1 MPKPTNHPPATQSAS
16 DPLINFDREY
26 LTEVYT
32 VEKTVEVWISAGDAP
47 AFPLRIEAIRDEQT
61 GKYKTRAYTMKDVD
75 VSPSHGG
82 TKQTPVKA
90 WVESYTPDTSRDS
103 ADEAI
108 NQLLGFLPERFKIP
122 SERPSHS
129 KRGKKQR

>member
-1 MPKPTNHPPATQSAS
+1 
-16 DPLINFDREY
+16 LINFNRDY

-32 VEKTVEVWISAGDAP
+32 VEKTVEVWISADDVP
-47 AFPLRIEAIRDEQT
+47 SFPLRIEAIRDEQT

-75 VSPSHGG
+75 VSLSPYD
-82 TKQTPVKA
+82 TKKTPVKA
-90 WVESYTPDTSRDS
+90 WIESYTPNTSRDS

-122 SERPSHS
+122 SKPA
-129 KRGKKQR
+129 QPA

>member
-1 MPKPTNHPPATQSAS
+1 
-16 DPLINFDREY
+16 LINFNREY

-32 VEKTVEVWISAGDAP
+32 VEKTVEVWISAGDVP
-47 AFPLRIEAIRDEQT
+47 SFPLRIEAIRDEQA

-75 VSPSHGG
+75 VSLSPYD
-82 TKQTPVKA
+82 TKKTPVKA
-90 WVESYTPDTSRDS
+90 WIESYTPNTSRDS

-122 SERPSHS
+122 SKPA
-129 KRGKKQR
+129 QPA